1 MILWRR
7 VAPAAA
13 LRNCVISCLPH
24 LLHWLALNSRSTP
37 FNHILLESILGPT
50 NHTTA
55 TPHSILL
62 RQARTNVIKSSN
74 SSSNVLIFKISTN
87 PVGNVVS
94 VFLLLPCT
102 TNYHRLPRR
111 KCYSCDAQI
120 CLMSMRKRASNNLLV
135 TCATCSARLPLAY
148 PNIGA

>member
-24 LLHWLALNSRSTP
+24 LLHWLALNSRSIATP

-102 TNYHRLPRR
+102 TNYHRHDHRLPRR
-111 KCYSCDAQI
+111 KCCSCTQDK
-120 CLMSMRKRASNNLLV
+120 SVGRRSNNQTVSHRFESTLI
-135 TCATCSARLPLAY
+135 P
-148 PNIGA
+148 